1 MKNNMNLKNKVI
13 VITGGVKGFGRSLA
27 DIFASMGAKV
37 VVSSHSSVPESWNS
51 NIFVFQSDVRKEED
65 VKKLK
70 DFALE
75 KFGQIDIWVNN
86 AGIFYT
92 YMPIEKLDMI
102 RVHDV
107 FETNVFG
114 VMYGSRM
121 AMEEMRKKGSGIIV
135 NIISSA
141 ALSGRPTISAYSSSK
156 FAEDGFT
163 KALRLELE
171 GSGVKV
177 IAVYPGGMKTNLFD
191 EARPEDYS
199 EYMDPNEVAEKVVKN
214 IESENPDLE
223 QILKRQK

>member
-1 MKNNMNLKNKVI
+1 
-13 VITGGVKGFGRSLA
+13 
-27 DIFASMGAKV
+27 MGAKV